1 MNMYKRY
8 SKKAIDALR
17 ATASSDPAIRA
28 EAQRTMAAELQWPL
42 RQGVFDRDNL
52 GNIYEKQL
60 LAPGA
65 QANYPLDF
73 IKPGDEDNFIAFTLP
88 KQGRV
93 PERHVEG
100 DELWVPTWRISNSID
115 WDIRYAE
122 EARFDVIQRAIR
134 VYEAG
139 FVRKINS
146 DGWRAL
152 LGAADG
158 RGLVVAAAGPAPFTG
173 DTQVGTSPL
182 TPQPGAGQFTKELIS
197 RMRTT
202 MVRGAGGNGNAGRL
216 TDVYLSLEAMEDIR
230 AWDTDEIDEFTR
242 REIFVSRDYGLA
254 SIYGVVLHEMTEF
267 GQGQEYE
274 TFLTGTLART
284 HQTIGSNTLTEFCVG
299 LDLSTMDSFVMPIRK
314 ELETYE
320 DPNLYRQQRAGIYG
334 WMEHGFGVLDSR
346 RILLGEY

>member
-1 MNMYKRY
+1 MKRY
-8 SKKAIDALR
+8 NPKAVNALR
-17 ATASSDPAIRA
+17 ATAAADVATREA
-28 EAQRTMAAELQWPL
+28 AQRAFAAELQTPL

-52 GNIYEKQL
+52 GNIFEKQL

-73 IKPGDEDNFIAFTLP
+73 IRPGEEFNYIAFTMP

-100 DELWVPTWRISNSID
+100 DELWVPTFRIANSID

-122 EARFDVIQRAIR
+122 EARFDVIMRAIR

-146 DGWRAL
+146 DGWRTV
-152 LGAADG
+152 LGACDG
-158 RGLVVAAAGPAPFTG
+158 RGLVVTALGAAPFTG
-173 DTQVGTSPL
+173 STL
-182 TPQPGAGQFTKELIS
+182 TPTPAAGQFTKELIS
-197 RMRTT
+197 RMRTA
-202 MVRGAGGNGNAGRL
+202 MVRGAGGNGNSGRL

-230 AWDTDEIDEFTR
+230 AWDVDEIDEFTR
-242 REIFVSRDYGLA
+242 REIFVSREYGLA

-267 GQGQEYE
+267 GEGQEYE
-274 TFLTGTLART
+274 AFVTGTLGRT
-284 HQTIGSNTLTEFCVG
+284 HQTISSTTLKEYCVG
-299 LDLSTMDSFVMPIRK
+299 LDLSTMDAFVSPIRK

-320 DPNLYRQQRAGIYG
+320 DPTLYRQQRAGIYG
-334 WMEHGFGVLDSR
+334 WMEHGFAVLDPR
-346 RILLGEY
+346 RVLFGEF